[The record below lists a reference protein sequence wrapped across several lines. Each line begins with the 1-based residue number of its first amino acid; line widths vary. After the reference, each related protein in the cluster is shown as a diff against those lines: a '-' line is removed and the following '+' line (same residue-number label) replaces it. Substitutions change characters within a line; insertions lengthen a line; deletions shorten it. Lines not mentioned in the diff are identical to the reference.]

1 MLASRPRGVL
11 FVAVIALVAA
21 CKSGSEPS
29 TPGLDLGEIKPNTN
43 VNSQTFEGG
52 SAGEDFVLTASNVS
66 TSFATTLSVT
76 FTGHGLN
83 ATAPAAKSL
92 IASGGPSLMRVASEG
107 APSLMRLASESAPE
121 PSDAFEERLRRSEN
135 AALTSKFGAARKWLA
150 SRSSSNGLLSRDA
163 IPSSV
168 TVGQKLSLNVS
179 LDPCANAD
187 QRRGRVVAITQK
199 AIVIAD
205 TANPVGGYTD
215 AEYAAVGATF
225 DTLVAPL
232 DEANFGTPGHDL
244 DGNGHIVMF
253 FTRAV
258 NEMTARGSTS
268 VVGGFFFARDLFP
281 VVDDPNLGAGSGC
294 PSSNV
299 GEMFYLMVP
308 DPNGL
313 VSDARSKDYVSLQTI
328 ATTGHE
334 YQHLINASRRLY
346 VNTQATSF
354 ETVWLN
360 EGLSHVAEELLFYH
374 VAQLQPKQNI
384 TINALRST
392 QTGIS
397 AFNNYQLFNFGRY
410 RTFLEATTNHSPYA
424 PNDDLETRGATWSL
438 LRYLADRRGTADTDT
453 WGKLVNSIK
462 TGLANMTDVFG
473 STLSDQIRDWQV
485 SVNADDY
492 PLTGATVSANFTQ
505 PSWNF
510 RSVFSA
516 FVNGSGQPVPPP
528 FPVPSL
534 GLVDASP
541 VTLTLNGG
549 SVGYVRFS
557 VPAGAS
563 ATVTWTS
570 GSSAPPST
578 FVVTSFRTR

>member
-1 MLASRPRGVL
+1 MLASRSRGVL
-11 FVAVIALVAA
+11 YVALATLFVA
-21 CKSGSEPS
+21 CKSGNEPS
-29 TPGLDLGEIKPNTN
+29 VPGLEVGEIQPNLN
-43 VNSQTFEGG
+43 VNTQTFEGG
-52 SAGEDFVLTASNVS
+52 SAGQDYVLTASNIS

-76 FTGHGLN
+76 FTGHGL
-83 ATAPAAKSL
+83 ASTAPVAKSL
-92 IASGGPSLMRVASEG
+92 IASSEPSLFRAATVA
-107 APSLMRLASESAPE
+107 APE
-121 PSDAFEERLRRSEN
+121 PNDDFETNLRRREN
-135 AALTSKFGAARKWLA
+135 AALSSKFGSARKWFA
-150 SRSSSNGLLSRDA
+150 SRNATSGLLSRDA
-163 IPSSV
+163 IPASL

-179 LDPCANAD
+179 LDPCATAD
-187 QRRGRVVAITQK
+187 QRRGRVVSISQK

-205 TANPVGGYTD
+205 TANPTGGYTD

-232 DEANFGTPGHDL
+232 DEANFGTPVDVDH
-244 DGNGHIVMF
+244 NGHVVLF
-253 FTRAV
+253 FTKAV
-258 NEMTARGSTS
+258 NEMTSRGSTS

-281 VVDDPNLGAGSGC
+281 VADDPALGTGSGC
-294 PSSNV
+294 PTSNV

-308 DPNGL
+308 DPNGI
-313 VSDARSKDYVSLQTI
+313 VSDPRSKAYVSLQTI

-334 YQHLINASRRLY
+334 YQHLINAARRLY

-360 EGLSHVAEELLFYH
+360 EGLSHIAEELLFYH
-374 VAQLQPKQNI
+374 VGQLQPKQNI

-392 QTGIS
+392 QTGID

-410 RTFLEATTNHSPYA
+410 RTFLEATNTHSPYA

-438 LRYLADRRGTADTDT
+438 LRYLADRRGVAETDT
-453 WGKLVNSIK
+453 WKKFDNSVK

-473 STLSDQIRDWQV
+473 GTLMDQIRDWQV

-492 PLTGATVSANFTQ
+492 PVTGATVNANYTQ

-528 FPVPSL
+528 FPVPQSAL
-534 GLVDASP
+534 TDAAP
-541 VTLTLNGG
+541 VTLSISGG
-549 SVGYVRFS
+549 GVGFVRFS
-557 VPAGAS
+557 VPAGEK

-570 GSSAPPST
+570 GSAAPPST
-578 FVVTSFRTR
+578 FVVSSFRTR